1 MGTRNIILTLAANLA
16 RILPESYK
24 SALYR
29 NPSFSRVVRGGLN
42 LAAPVGLSEVTIA
55 AGDLA
60 GMHMVL
66 DLQSEKDYWLGTYE
80 LELQAAISDLVI
92 PGQVIYDV
100 GASIGFMTLLFA
112 RKVGLNGQVFA
123 FEALPANI
131 DRLTRNIELNSF
143 QDRVTV
149 IEAAVQDRTGQ
160 TDFYPGPSSAMG
172 KVDGSAGR
180 SSIEY
185 QSSIQVDGVAIDEF
199 IYNSGNP
206 VPVILKID
214 IEGGEILAL
223 PGMSSLLHEFH
234 PILLVELHGPEA
246 ARTTWELLKKE
257 DYRICRMTPDYPQV
271 HSLQDLDWKSYLVA
285 FADG

>member
-24 SALYR
+24 RALYR

-66 DLQSEKDYWLGTYE
+66 DLHSEKDYWLGTYE

-149 IEAAVQDRTGQ
+149 IEAAVQDRSGQ

-223 PGMSSLLHEFH
+223 PGMSSLLHEIH

-257 DYRICRMTPDYPQV
+257 DYRICRMTSDYPQV

>member
-24 SALYR
+24 RALYR

-66 DLQSEKDYWLGTYE
+66 DLHSEKDYWLGTYE
-80 LELQAAISDLVI
+80 LELQAVIADLVI

-112 RKVGLNGQVFA
+112 RKVGLNGHVFA

-149 IEAAVQDRTGQ
+149 IKAAVQDRSGQ

-223 PGMSSLLHEFH
+223 PGMSSLLHEIH

-246 ARTTWELLKKE
+246 ARITWELLIKE

-285 FADG
+285 FADD

>member
-24 SALYR
+24 RALYR

-66 DLQSEKDYWLGTYE
+66 DLHSEKDYWLGTYE
-80 LELQAAISDLVI
+80 PELQAAITDLVI

-112 RKVGLNGQVFA
+112 RKVGLNGHVFA

-149 IEAAVQDRTGQ
+149 IEAAVQDRSGQ

-223 PGMSSLLHEFH
+223 PGMSSLLHKIH
-234 PILLVELHGPEA
+234 PILQPLH
-246 ARTTWELLKKE
+246 
-257 DYRICRMTPDYPQV
+257 
-271 HSLQDLDWKSYLVA
+271 
-285 FADG
+285 

>member
-1 MGTRNIILTLAANLA
+1 
-16 RILPESYK
+16 
-24 SALYR
+24 
-29 NPSFSRVVRGGLN
+29 LN

-112 RKVGLNGQVFA
+112 RKAGLNGHVFA

-149 IEAAVQDRTGQ
+149 IKAAVQDRSGQ

-172 KVDGSAGR
+172 KVVGSAGR

-246 ARTTWELLKKE
+246 ARTTWELLNKE
-257 DYRICRMTPDYPQV
+257 DYRICRMTSDYPQV

>member
-16 RILPESYK
+16 RILPESYNR
-24 SALYR
+24 ALYR

-66 DLQSEKDYWLGTYE
+66 DLHSEKDYWLGTYE

-149 IEAAVQDRTGQ
+149 IEAAVQDRSGQ

-214 IEGGEILAL
+214 IEGGEILAV

-257 DYRICRMTPDYPQV
+257 DYRICRMTSDYPQV